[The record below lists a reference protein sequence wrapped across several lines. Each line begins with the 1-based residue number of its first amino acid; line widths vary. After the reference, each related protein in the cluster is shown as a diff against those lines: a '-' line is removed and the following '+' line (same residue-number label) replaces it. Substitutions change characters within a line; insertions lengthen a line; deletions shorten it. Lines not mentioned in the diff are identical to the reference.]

1 MPALSSNPR
10 APPCAQCIVCAA
22 GGTSFIAGTACLC
35 YSDWV
40 QGPLAS
46 ALLYIC
52 GSFGFLLV
60 DVMEF
65 FTFTED
71 KLLRLNI
78 LMSVSGSTAY
88 VIGSVGFLP
97 LVSAITPSFGIWGFI
112 IGSVLIGVSQL
123 WKTHRIGSAEGEF
136 SAAALWS
143 SLDALTQVGVEVISA
158 PRCANRA

>member
-1 MPALSSNPR
+1 
-10 APPCAQCIVCAA
+10 
-22 GGTSFIAGTACLC
+22 
-35 YSDWV
+35 V